1 MRGSGR
7 GVLLG
12 RETRRADDQG
22 RSAHAGAAFGQLD
35 RGRRFGE
42 VDDDVADFLSLES
55 VENLGDKGMVS
66 GLDDGWTS
74 MDL

>member
-1 MRGSGR
+1 MSK
-7 GVLLG
+7 VSFIEPMLL
-12 RETRRADDQG
+12 EDPV
-22 RSAHAGAAFGQLD
+22 
-35 RGRRFGE
+35 